1 MSTGLIRID
10 YRESDG
16 TAVVTPHGEIGYPE
30 ATAFRTHLKQA
41 QDKRTPRVV
50 VDLSNVAFMSTP
62 GLATL
67 VEALQTSKKTQT
79 GLTLCGL
86 QDRVRAVFEIARL
99 HTVFRIVPTLEAAMG
114 GPSAV

>member
-1 MSTGLIRID
+1 MSTGLTKVD
-10 YRESDG
+10 YAEKG
-16 TAVVTPHGEIGYPE
+16 GVAVVTPFGEIGYAE
-30 ATAFRTHLKQA
+30 ATGFRAYLKQA
-41 QDKRTPRVV
+41 QDKKVGKLV

-79 GLTLCGL
+79 QLVLCGL

-99 HTVFRIVPTLEAAMG
+99 HTVFKIAPDVA
-114 GPSAV
+114 SATA

>member
-10 YRESDG
+10 YKESDG

-67 VEALQTSKKTQT
+67 V
-79 GLTLCGL
+79 
-86 QDRVRAVFEIARL
+86 RAVFEIARL
-99 HTVFRIVPTLEAAMG
+99 HTVFKIVPTLEAAMG